1 MVTQLRAIGKHV
13 KLGYF
18 LLPHSVLICLWF
30 LPALSSTDHSVSQK
44 SLGSPHDTL
53 ATRFGTLAGCWACAP
68 RQEVEFFLS
77 LPWLFSIPSLALKSN
92 HDSIC
97 TVLLSLG
104 LLWHLYMMFRTGGC
118 LSWSFILSW
127 WQIPEAVPPAQ
138 QRNQLDCGQLTHGWD
153 KAPGVSLQTWF
164 IGQKHI
170 QIYLEEMAWNMW
182 LNKWAELQRVE
193 SFPCKWWAF
202 RHRSKVLGNQWE
214 SFQWSSRYFQRE
226 SYWLWQGCRSTV
238 GPGPP
243 RLWEE
248 GANTDGSWD
257 RRPHFVAWSC
267 QISGLN
273 EQFTISA
280 ENHYSEV
287 FNASHSLPWTWYLR
301 FIANCFLPAFAKPS
315 VFFGL
320 GHPSSSVVFL
330 SLTWWICKQA
340 PGKRGP
346 KYESSCRWLSHS
358 CQYFSHN
365 SNTKLQAVGRG
376 KLLNWWEDM
385 IETDPLIHFHFQKIC
400 CHIHPRW
407 GKPTQATH
415 AWSACGPEVLISH
428 SSHLLVPTPF
438 GSWRCS
444 DWSWC
449 NKF

>member
-1 MVTQLRAIGKHV
+1 MVTQLRAIGEHV

-18 LLPHSVLICLWF
+18 FPPHSVLTCLWF

-68 RQEVEFFLS
+68 RQGVEFFLS
-77 LPWLFSIPSLALKSN
+77 WPWLFSIPSLALKSN
-92 HDSIC
+92 HDWIC

-127 WQIPEAVPPAQ
+127 WQIPEAIPPAQ
-138 QRNQLDCGQLTHGWD
+138 QTNQLDCEQLTHGWD

-182 LNKWAELQRVE
+182 LLINEL
-193 SFPCKWWAF
+193 SCKGLNLF
-202 RHRSKVLGNQWE
+202 LVNCGLLGTDPRSLETNG
-214 SFQWSSRYFQRE
+214 SPFQWSSRYFQRE

-238 GPGPP
+238 GPRPP

-248 GANTDGSWD
+248 GASTDGSWD
-257 RRPHFVAWSC
+257 RRPHFVAWSR

-280 ENHYSEV
+280 ENHYSKV
-287 FNASHSLPWTWYLR
+287 FNASHSLPWTWYFR
-301 FIANCFLPAFAKPS
+301 FIANCFLPALAKPS
-315 VFFGL
+315 VVFGL
-320 GHPSSSVVFL
+320 GHPSCSVVFL

-340 PGKRGP
+340 PR
-346 KYESSCRWLSHS
+346 
-358 CQYFSHN
+358 
-365 SNTKLQAVGRG
+365 QA
-376 KLLNWWEDM
+376 WAQIWIIM
-385 IETDPLIHFHFQKIC
+385 QMTFTFMSIIQS
-400 CHIHPRW
+400 
-407 GKPTQATH
+407 Q
-415 AWSACGPEVLISH
+415 
-428 SSHLLVPTPF
+428 
-438 GSWRCS
+438 
-444 DWSWC
+444 
-449 NKF
+449 